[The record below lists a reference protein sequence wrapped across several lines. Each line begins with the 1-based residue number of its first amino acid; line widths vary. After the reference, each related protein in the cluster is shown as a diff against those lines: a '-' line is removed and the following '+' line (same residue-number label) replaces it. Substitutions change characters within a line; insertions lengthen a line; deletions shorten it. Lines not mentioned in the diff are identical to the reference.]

1 MTGER
6 ALFLRNAD
14 LLAAYNV
21 QFNADLY
28 RALTLLDRP
37 PTALIEQLDHLL
49 FMDHLWLARL
59 GGGAT
64 GSRPP
69 ALGGSQRVW
78 SGERWHAA
86 RRELDFALTEFVQAL
101 DEIDLERPI
110 VFVTQ
115 AEQVMVR
122 CMTWAALTQQFNH
135 QSLHRGEILR
145 LLAISGV
152 TFGNSDLLP
161 LIVEQMPP
169 AAIADA
175 SADLALVST

>member
-1 MTGER
+1 MS
-6 ALFLRNAD
+6 
-14 LLAAYNV
+14 
-21 QFNADLY
+21 
-28 RALTLLDRP
+28 LDHP

-59 GGGAT
+59 GGGTT
-64 GSRPP
+64 GAQPP
-69 ALGGSQRVW
+69 ALGRSQRVW
-78 SGERWHAA
+78 SRERWHAA
-86 RRELDFALTEFVQAL
+86 RRELDFALTEFIQAL

-110 VFVTQ
+110 VFITQ

-145 LLAISGV
+145 LLTISGV

-161 LIVEQMPP
+161 LIVELIPP
-169 AAIADA
+169 AAMGDA
-175 SADLALVST
+175 SVDLALVST

>member
-1 MTGER
+1 MTRAR

-14 LLAAYNV
+14 MLAAYNV

-28 RALTLLDRP
+28 RALMSLDHP

-59 GGGAT
+59 GGGTT
-64 GSRPP
+64 GAQPP
-69 ALGGSQRVW
+69 ALGRSQRVW
-78 SGERWHAA
+78 SRERWHAA
-86 RRELDFALTEFVQAL
+86 RRELDFALTEFIQAL
-101 DEIDLERPI
+101 DELDLERPI
-110 VFVTQ
+110 VFITQ

-161 LIVEQMPP
+161 LIVELMPP
-169 AAIADA
+169 AAMGDA
-175 SADLALVST
+175 SADSALVST